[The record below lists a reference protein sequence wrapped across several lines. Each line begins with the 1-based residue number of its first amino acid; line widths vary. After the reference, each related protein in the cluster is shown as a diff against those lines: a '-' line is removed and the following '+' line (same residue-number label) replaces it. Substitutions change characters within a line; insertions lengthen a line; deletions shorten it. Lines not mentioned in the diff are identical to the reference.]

1 MLTPQ
6 AIAATAERIAAA
18 ASHPARVIVFG
29 SYARGEATEDSDLD
43 LLVIEKQVVDH
54 TREYLHLREAV
65 GSIGVGVDLL
75 LLSEPEFEKRR
86 HWWSTPI
93 YWAEREGKVLHESA

>member
-29 SYARGEATEDSDLD
+29 SYARGEATEDSELD

-54 TREYLHLREAV
+54 TREYLNLREAV

-86 HWWSTPI
+86 RWWSTPI
-93 YWAEREGKVLHESA
+93 YWAEREGKVLHEFA